1 MREDGVRLSLR
12 NGEYSE
18 LEISV
23 EREPEGTDLVMWLTL
38 EGPDGLP
45 CVQLSPEEAHAL
57 AGALTRLAEQLGR
70 HREWQ
75 GLNNNAG

>member
-12 NGEYSE
+12 SGEYSE
-18 LEISV
+18 LEVSV
-23 EREPEGTDLVMWLTL
+23 EREPEGTELMMWLTL

-57 AGALTRLAEQLGR
+57 AGALTRLADHLGR
-70 HREWQ
+70 HLEWE
-75 GLNNNAG
+75 GLNNAG